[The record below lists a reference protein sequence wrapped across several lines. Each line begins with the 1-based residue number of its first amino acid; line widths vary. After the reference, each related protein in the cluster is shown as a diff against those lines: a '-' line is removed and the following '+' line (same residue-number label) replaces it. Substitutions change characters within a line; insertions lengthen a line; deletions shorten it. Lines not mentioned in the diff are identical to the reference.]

1 MGKSSNIE
9 ILHLL
14 TSRKKN
20 LSDKNKIY
28 QYLLLFAYSLGP
40 ILSILQ
46 DLFNYN
52 FLSDQMIVITV

>member
-1 MGKSSNIE
+1 MEKSVNLEFS
-9 ILHLL
+9 HLL
-14 TSRKKN
+14 AFRKKN
-20 LSDKNKIY
+20 WSDRNKIY
-28 QYLLLFAYSLGP
+28 QYLLLFAYPLGP

>member
-14 TSRKKN
+14 ASRKKN
-20 LSDKNKIY
+20 LSDRNKIY
-28 QYLLLFAYSLGP
+28 QSFCIPLGP